1 VNPAR
6 APESFPIGVRA
17 DPTITD
23 PGMGASYDYLARRAA
38 GDLWNVRSVS
48 V

>member
-1 VNPAR
+1 MPPRSVALNPAN

-23 PGMGASYDYLARRAA
+23 PGMVPPEKA
-38 GDLWNVRSVS
+38 G
-48 V
+48 